1 LVHCLKKLGFTE
13 YVVSESRRFFESRRI
28 VSLESF
34 FYNKVEVNSESQRFS
49 FFKVEVNSESI
60 GSFFVQAFFKQ
71 VMNAA
76 EVRDKAIDP
85 KQHCCV

>member
-1 LVHCLKKLGFTE
+1 
-13 YVVSESRRFFESRRI
+13 
-28 VSLESF
+28 
-34 FYNKVEVNSESQRFS
+34 VNSESQRFS

-60 GSFFVQAFFKQ
+60 RSFFVQAFFKQ

>member
-1 LVHCLKKLGFTE
+1 
-13 YVVSESRRFFESRRI
+13 
-28 VSLESF
+28 VSLKDF
-34 FYNKVEVNSESQRFS
+34 Q

-60 GSFFVQAFFKQ
+60 RSFFVQAFFKQ